1 MYGWGADLR
10 AKAECIDSASG
21 HPLERACLTTVVH
34 QLPASVEQL
43 VSELSN
49 RREECIEV
57 TPLKHPADK
66 GSAIPEIPQLVCARK
81 YGSARHDDRL
91 ELVGV
96 SDKPDHRPFAGNGC
110 VVPLSAHR
118 PPP

>member
-1 MYGWGADLR
+1 M
-10 AKAECIDSASG
+10 
-21 HPLERACLTTVVH
+21 H
-34 QLPASVEQL
+34 QLPPSVEQF

-49 RREECIEV
+49 RGKKRIEI
-57 TPLKHPADK
+57 PALKHPADK
-66 GSAIPEIPQLVCARK
+66 GSAVPEIAQLVCASK
-81 YGSARHDDRL
+81 YGSARYDDRL

-96 SDKPDHRPFAGNGC
+96 SYEPDHGPFAGNGC